1 MPVQTTEVDLFS
13 VLCCLAIIVLGVV
26 LALTMARRRKGRG
39 QGTAQATPQ
48 QAGPADPFA
57 AYSTTQLNTY
67 ANGQLVAVDNA
78 VRTSEQELGF
88 ATAEYGAEAVTT
100 FAAAVAAAKEELAA
114 AFRIRHQLDDEIPED
129 DTTQRR
135 LLREIVD
142 RCSTVD
148 RRLDAEADAFE
159 KLRAMQANA
168 EELAQSLTARAG
180 QLRGAL
186 PAAEAKLTRLTD
198 RYTEGALTAVAGN
211 VTEATAR
218 LDFADEQLTAAG
230 ADIAAGDR
238 GKAALSLRGAE
249 QATGQAGALLEALDK
264 AATDLDT
271 AGQHVTGLLD
281 EVQAEAAA
289 GKAAMQASGGAGG
302 ADQMNLAAAVAR
314 ADQVAGDVRT
324 QLAGAK
330 TDPLGMMR
338 RLETAASGLAEAM
351 GGVRDAANRT
361 EQARRQ
367 LEQTLHAA
375 RAAVDSATGFITTRR
390 GAVGSTARARL
401 SEAHAQLDRA
411 ESGTDPVT
419 ALAAAER
426 AHDLA
431 AQAVDSARDD
441 VERWSF
447 PSAYGGQLGGGRVII
462 GGPGGFGTAA
472 AGGMGGAVL
481 GGILLESMLGGGMG
495 GFRIGLTSEAN
506 QTGGAAASVA
516 PPVLGRFGGPSTWA
530 RPEKEHSGGN

>member
-26 LALTMARRRKGRG
+26 LALMVARRRKGRG
-39 QGTAQATPQ
+39 QGAAQTTPQ

-57 AYSTTQLNTY
+57 AYTTTQLSTY

-100 FAAAVAAAKEELAA
+100 FAAAVAAAKEELAV

-129 DTTQRR
+129 EATRRR

-142 RCSTVD
+142 RCTAVD

-168 EELAQSLTARAG
+168 EELARSLTARAG
-180 QLRGAL
+180 QLRAGL
-186 PAAEAKLTRLTD
+186 PAAEATLTRLAD
-198 RYTEGALTAVAGN
+198 RYTDGALTPVAGN
-211 VTEATAR
+211 VTEAGTR
-218 LDFADEQLTAAG
+218 LDFADQQLAA
-230 ADIAAGDR
+230 ASVDLTAGDR

-249 QATGQAGALLEALDK
+249 QATGQAGTLLAALDK
-264 AATDLDT
+264 AATELDA

-281 EVQAEAAA
+281 EVQAEVAA
-289 GKAAMQASGGAGG
+289 GKAAMQAAGDTGG
-302 ADQMNLAAAVAR
+302 ADRMNLAAAVAR
-314 ADQVAGDVRT
+314 ADQVTGDVRT
-324 QLAGAK
+324 QLAGPK
-330 TDPLGMMR
+330 TDPLGMLR
-338 RLETAASGLAEAM
+338 RLEAAASGLAEAM

-367 LEQTLHAA
+367 LAQTLHAA
-375 RAAVDSATGFITTRR
+375 RAAVDSATDYLTTRR

-401 SEAHAQLDRA
+401 SEAHTQLDRA
-411 ESGTDPVT
+411 ESDTDPVA

-441 VERWSF
+441 IERWSF
-447 PSAYGGQLGGGRVII
+447 PSAYGGQPGGGRVII

-472 AGGMGGAVL
+472 VGGMGGAVL
-481 GGILLESMLGGGMG
+481 GGILLENMLGGGG
-495 GFRIGLTSEAN
+495 GFRLGLTGEASRP
-506 QTGGAAASVA
+506 GDAAASVA
-516 PPVLGRFGGPSTWA
+516 PPVQGRFGGPSTWA
-530 RPEKEHSGGN
+530 RPEKR